1 MGIAMKPIVLASCL
15 TLFGIASLAHAEE
28 DPIATDRP
36 DFVESSLTVGDRRL
50 QVETSVAWE
59 RDGDVDGYSTPTLFR
74 YGLGPTWELRLE
86 TDGWQQFDAPGGADV
101 SGFAD
106 VSLGIKHHLAS
117 SDDGSASLAWLLH
130 VDLPSGARALRGH
143 GARPSFRLV
152 AEWDLSE
159 TLSAGVMPGVIWDDD
174 GDGHRYAA
182 GIFGVVVGKA
192 WTEHSRSF
200 VELAL
205 PQIANS
211 DDGGTIAL
219 LDVGSAWLLSNDVQL
234 DAVYSYGL
242 NDRSPDHALGVGLS
256 LRF

>member
-1 MGIAMKPIVLASCL
+1 MKLLVFASCL

-28 DPIATDRP
+28 EPIATDRP

-59 RDGDVDGYSTPTLFR
+59 RDGDVDGYATPTLFR
-74 YGLGPTWELRLE
+74 YGIGPNWELRLE
-86 TDGWQQFDAPGGADV
+86 TDGWQRINADGEDNV
-101 SGFAD
+101 SGIAD
-106 VSLGIKHHLAS
+106 VSLGVKHHLAA
-117 SDDGSASLAWLLH
+117 SDDGDASLAWLLH

-152 AEWDLSE
+152 AEWELSDSVS
-159 TLSAGVMPGVIWDDD
+159 LGVMPGVIWDDD
-174 GDGHRYAA
+174 GNGNRYAA

-192 WTEHSRSF
+192 WTERSRSF

-205 PQIANS
+205 PQIAGS
-211 DDGGTIAL
+211 DDGGTLAV
-219 LDVGSAWLLSNDVQL
+219 LDVGSAWLLSKDVQL
-234 DAVYSYGL
+234 DAVYSHGL